1 MATWEQLI
9 QRQSSQK
16 IYTAEMFPARPAAGG
31 GLEYYNLAVCT
42 GAGIR
47 PDLTDTFFEPRL
59 AGVPQFTRSIQEP
72 FFGQTMLGYGRAELK
87 ATDGGLDALI
97 SDYYWAGQQIIIKQG
112 FDELPFSEFRTVLTG
127 VMDSPVFYDQ
137 TIVVPVQD
145 RQAAFFTNKLPEG
158 DYSGTLP
165 TVVQSCLDVA
175 GISTK
180 DQAAWDAWAAD
191 NSFAVWVHS
200 NNDAVS
206 TILDKL
212 LSPIACWY
220 GMDRQGRFVISTF
233 EAPNPTDTPDLTL
246 ADDNELLE
254 FEGKSWQKQYYK
266 LSIKYITAT
275 GTPPTYA
282 SVSRQDSSILDLNP
296 SAQAGERETCLT
308 SSVDANTVR
317 DRQWDLFSV
326 RRRICNI
333 AAKIE
338 PFVAD
343 LAGQVSLEWS
353 RFGLSGNQRIVR
365 MDEDYTRNRVRMGLF
380 A

>member
-1 MATWEQLI
+1 
-9 QRQSSQK
+9 
-16 IYTAEMFPARPAAGG
+16 
-31 GLEYYNLAVCT
+31 
-42 GAGIR
+42 
-47 PDLTDTFFEPRL
+47 
-59 AGVPQFTRSIQEP
+59 
-72 FFGQTMLGYGRAELK
+72 
-87 ATDGGLDALI
+87 
-97 SDYYWAGQQIIIKQG
+97 
-112 FDELPFSEFRTVLTG
+112 
-127 VMDSPVFYDQ
+127 
-137 TIVVPVQD
+137 
-145 RQAAFFTNKLPEG
+145 
-158 DYSGTLP
+158 
-165 TVVQSCLDVA
+165 
-175 GISTK
+175 
-180 DQAAWDAWAAD
+180 
-191 NSFAVWVHS
+191 
-200 NNDAVS
+200 
-206 TILDKL
+206 
-212 LSPIACWY
+212 
-220 GMDRQGRFVISTF
+220 
-233 EAPNPTDTPDLTL
+233 L